1 MPSAHTV
8 KQCLYDLHACLR
20 LHTIRSATYLTRNL
34 LSNRGSPI
42 ITVSSGKTPER
53 ELLQPVWRHAYTPNF
68 KRPARTFC
76 PNNAYDVMLAHSP
89 WRAWLQ
95 IYFLDIVIIHLQSVT
110 KGVPILVCCQVC
122 FSRYISTAFCCLL
135 SFGTYLRHN
144 RDVNL
149 TWPWPS
155 STYRMTPTPMTLINV
170 ESQIIRPICC
180 LKPFNATENIA
191 HCAY

>member
-1 MPSAHTV
+1 MTYMHVFDFTQYA
-8 KQCLYDLHACLR
+8 R
-20 LHTIRSATYLTRNL
+20 LHIWQETYYLTADR
-34 LSNRGSPI
+34 LSSLSAAAKRQNVNCCSQSEGI
-42 ITVSSGKTPER
+42 
-53 ELLQPVWRHAYTPNF
+53 YTPNF

-76 PNNAYDVMLAHSP
+76 PNAYAVMLAHSP

-122 FSRYISTAFCCLL
+122 FSRYISTAFCGLL

-155 STYRMTPTPMTLINV
+155 STYRINDTNTND
-170 ESQIIRPICC
+170 
-180 LKPFNATENIA
+180 LD
-191 HCAY
+191 